1 MLMANAFFLF
11 AMDRNHR
18 IEEQNRRIM
27 ENRAEDQV
35 ALSAELLKEGNRE
48 EALQAALEAQEEGDT
63 PVIPEEIYAL
73 NSALY
78 SYHHEGN
85 VEGFRPDRQV
95 ELENNTTDI
104 GESSPDGKVFFC
116 LDESGIAYFYNM
128 EDWSL
133 KWKCKLEEETSAFID
148 G

>member
-1 MLMANAFFLF
+1 
-11 AMDRNHR
+11 
-18 IEEQNRRIM
+18 M

-85 VEGFRPDRQV
+85 VEGFGRTDRWNWKIIQRISV
-95 ELENNTTDI
+95 KAVRMERCFSVWMNR
-104 GESSPDGKVFFC
+104 ESHIFT
-116 LDESGIAYFYNM
+116 I
-128 EDWSL
+128 
-133 KWKCKLEEETSAFID
+133 WKTGL
-148 G
+148 